1 MICVRAF
8 NNDVPLDAFACFSLS
23 NAVSSVS
30 QTAGE
35 KATFDCALE
44 VDAPAQVTWLRNN
57 KPLDDRFADRIQTV
71 SKGRKHSLQMMNC
84 RLDDSGLYTVVAAN
98 EDGSATCSA
107 SLVVQVLTPEERET
121 MAQQKC
127 PVFLVVLHD
136 TELIEGTS
144 VRFMVKVK
152 GEPIPSIEL

>member
-1 MICVRAF
+1 MIALAWRASF
-8 NNDVPLDAFACFSLS
+8 KFTQIILIALFVKFDFHFIFKI
-23 NAVSSVS
+23 VSRLNFE
-30 QTAGE
+30 AGE

-44 VDAPAQVTWLRNN
+44 AEAPAQVTWLRNN
-57 KPLDDRFADRIQTV
+57 KPLDDRFADR
-71 SKGRKHSLQMMNC
+71 
-84 RLDDSGLYTVVAAN
+84 TVVASN

-107 SLVVQVLTPEERET
+107 SLVVQVLTPDEREK

-144 VRFMVKVK
+144 VRFMIKVK
-152 GEPIPSIEL
+152 GDPIPNVEL